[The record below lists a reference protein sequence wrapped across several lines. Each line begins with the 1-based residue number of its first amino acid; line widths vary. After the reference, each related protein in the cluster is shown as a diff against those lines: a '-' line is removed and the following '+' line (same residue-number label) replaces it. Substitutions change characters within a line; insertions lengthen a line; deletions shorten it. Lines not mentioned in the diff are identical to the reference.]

1 MCTNCS
7 LCRLPDILSFSSLR
21 MQEVHLD
28 RWLRKH
34 FVCFF
39 FCQDLLGVL
48 KSFCHVAVTVCRASV
63 FYFGILVVFL
73 EHFYYFTTIFFC
85 CRSVCGQNITWIV
98 FRYNIFFFWVLFAFE
113 GETVQSNVN
122 VSVEFFSLTL
132 PHVLLLLLKSSLKN
146 I

>member
-1 MCTNCS
+1 MCPNSS
-7 LCRLPDILSFSSLR
+7 LCRLFDILSFSSLR

-48 KSFCHVAVTVCRASV
+48 KRFCHVAVTVCRASV

-73 EHFYYFTTIFFC
+73 EHFYCFTTIFFLLQKC
-85 CRSVCGQNITWIV
+85 MCSKYYLDSLQIQH
-98 FRYNIFFFWVLFAFE
+98 FFFFWVLFAFE

-122 VSVEFFSLTL
+122 VPVEFFSLIL
-132 PHVLLLLLKSSLKN
+132 PHVLLLY
-146 I
+146 